1 MGDSFSGH
9 VAFSSATS
17 FARTEGV
24 VEDMEEIYTHRI
36 TGGIRPRNEKR
47 LRLVGD
53 NISPQKSMMAER
65 TYLLQQRLPRRP
77 LPIVRQ

>member
-1 MGDSFSGH
+1 
-9 VAFSSATS
+9 
-17 FARTEGV
+17 
-24 VEDMEEIYTHRI
+24 MEETYTHRI